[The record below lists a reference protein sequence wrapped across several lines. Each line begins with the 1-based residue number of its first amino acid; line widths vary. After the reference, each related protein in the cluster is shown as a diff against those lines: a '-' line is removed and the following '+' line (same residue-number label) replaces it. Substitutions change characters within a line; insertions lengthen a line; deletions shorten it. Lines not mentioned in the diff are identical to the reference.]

1 MSRAGGAGAPFELVF
16 TPDSTAW
23 PVRWPERLMLK
34 PVFGVFRGET
44 RDYVPERT
52 CQMDKSDFADFAP
65 EYEGL
70 YTCSKCGEE
79 TAVLACVNEGGDM
92 EWMKPRFCG
101 FCGAKVV
108 EVVDE

>member
-1 MSRAGGAGAPFELVF
+1 MSRAGGAGVPFELVF

-52 CQMDKSDFADFAP
+52 CRMIDNGA
-65 EYEGL
+65 EL
-70 YTCSKCGEE
+70 CCSECDCRHDYDDE
-79 TAVLACVNEGGDM
+79 
-92 EWMKPRFCG
+92 PQFCMG
-101 FCGAKVV
+101 CGAKVV
-108 EVVDE
+108 EVVEE